1 MVAKADAVA
10 DPGAVVVELHHATTR
25 HGPTVP
31 PPVAEATVLR
41 ARREIQAALPTHSAA
56 ANVPVEQD
64 GARNARVGRQ
74 KRALASRGGQ
84 VWP

>member
-31 PPVAEATVLR
+31 PPVAEAAVLR
-41 ARREIQAALPTHSAA
+41 ARREVQTALPTHSTA